1 MTPIL
6 LQANFATIDR
16 LQIEVDRIGNKIQL
30 NHLLISGLSGEDMR
44 QLRNALISSV
54 GLPEGQDL
62 DEIDIDNAGLAEAC
76 DKIAAHIT
84 AGGGVR

>member
-30 NHLLISGLSGEDMR
+30 NHLLVSGLSGKDMR
-44 QLRNALISSV
+44 QLRNALISEL
-54 GLPEGQDL
+54 GFPAGKDL
-62 DEIDIDNAGLAEAC
+62 EEIDIDIAGIAHAI
-76 DKIAAHIT
+76 DKMT
-84 AGGGVR
+84 LFVDSQL